1 MRLPALAVAALLGA
15 TALGAQSASVPRGIL
30 VGSVVATA
38 TGAPVAGAPVFAGGG
53 PRLATGADG
62 RFTLVLPAGR
72 DSITVKAI
80 GYAPQTVSVIITA
93 DDTAF
98 VQVIMETAP
107 VVLQPIEIREVVA
120 AEHPSARLA
129 GFERRRTSGRG
140 VFLTREDVLTRNPVT
155 IADLLRRVP
164 SLTIMDSLGV
174 KLAVSSRGRKLV
186 MRARSAE
193 PAAPCVMRV
202 GLDGQ
207 VKEWGFS
214 LNSIQPEEVHG
225 IEVYSGP
232 ASVPAEFGGARTD
245 AYCGL
250 VMIWTRAR

>member
-1 MRLPALAVAALLGA
+1 MRLPALVIATFLAAP
-15 TALGAQSASVPRGIL
+15 ALGAQRPDGPSGTL
-30 VGSVVATA
+30 VGSVVDAA
-38 TGAPVAGAPVFAGGG
+38 TGAPLAGAVVETARGASRRAREDGSFA
-53 PRLATGADG
+53 
-62 RFTLVLPAGR
+62 LVLPAGTDTLLVR
-72 DSITVKAI
+72 LV
-80 GYAPQTVSVIITA
+80 GYAPQAVSVIVFA
-93 DDTAF
+93 SDTARI
-98 VQVIMETAP
+98 QVLLEPAP
-107 VVLQPIEIREVVA
+107 VVLEGVTVVDA
-120 AEHPSARLA
+120 AEERGPRLA
-129 GFERRRTSGRG
+129 GFERRRASGRG
-140 VFLTREDVLTRNPVT
+140 VFMTRADIQARSPVS

-164 SLTIMDSLGV
+164 SLTVMDSLGV
-174 KLAVSSRGRKLV
+174 KLAVSTRGRKLV

-214 LNSIQPEEVHG
+214 LNSVQPEEVHG